1 MRREDIENDEKF
13 QNLLDSRELTDKA
26 ASNYLIAITQYCNL
40 HRMTP
45 TELINEA
52 YEDEDKRVRR
62 SERRIKKKL
71 IKFRK
76 YLKDEGYEAT
86 YARTLMTIVRTFY
99 NEDDI
104 VLPKVS
110 MKKFV
115 PRKKTED
122 DIPGRDHINKA
133 LKHSNIMYRAIILL
147 MSSSGLGSKEVRNL
161 TYGEFFK
168 AIKDYLK
175 IPELDPSDISNIIKL
190 TKDKSIIVQWDIIRS
205 KRNTSQITCSSPE
218 STKAILEYLETK
230 PPESFD
236 DPLFMSRGRKKIKD
250 NTMVVNFQII
260 NDRCGF
266 PKVGS
271 TRFFHAHAMRTF
283 FASTALEHGMKKE
296 YVDWSIGHTL
306 NNNEDPYFKQKK
318 AASFAQYQSI
328 VEHLTIENVEK
339 TTIEIDNPKMQKILE
354 QKDEEIA
361 SLRKSLANIDRKVD
375 EKIDASTLV
384 KMLTAESKLDL
395 NDGKNIMPNKVDLV
409 KVLLNMINDKG

>member
-1 MRREDIENDEKF
+1 MKREDIEKDDKF
-13 QNLLDSRELTDKA
+13 QSLLDSRELTDKA
-26 ASNYLIAITQYCNL
+26 ASNYLTAITQYCNL
-40 HRMTP
+40 HQMTP

-52 YEDEDKRVRR
+52 YEDEDNRIRR
-62 SERRIKKKL
+62 SERRLKKKL

-76 YLKDEGYEAT
+76 YLKDEGYEPT

-99 NEDDI
+99 IEDEI

-115 PRKKTED
+115 PRKKTEE
-122 DIPGRDHINKA
+122 DIPGRDDIKKA

-161 TYGEFFK
+161 TYKEFFK
-168 AIKDYLK
+168 AIKGYLE
-175 IPELDPSDISNIIKL
+175 IPELDPFDIPHIIKL
-190 TKDKSIIVQWDIIRS
+190 TKDNSIIVQWDIIRS

-218 STKAILEYLETK
+218 ATKAILDYLETK
-230 PPESFD
+230 PPESLE
-236 DPLFMSRGRKKIKD
+236 DPLFMSRGRKKIKN

-283 FASTALEHGMKKE
+283 FASTAIEHGMKKE

-306 NNNEDPYFKQKK
+306 NNTEDPYYKQKK
-318 AASFAQYQSI
+318 QASLTQYEKI
-328 VEHLTIENVEK
+328 VEHLTIGKVEK
-339 TTIEIDNPKMQKILE
+339 TTVEIDNPKMQKLIE

-361 SLRKSLANIDRKVD
+361 SLKKSLANIDRKVD
-375 EKIDASTLV
+375 GKIDAATLV

-395 NDGKNIMPNKVDLV
+395 NEAKNKMPNQVDIV
-409 KVLLNMINDKG
+409 KVLLNMIDNKG